1 MCTTSEVAA
10 QQMKKIQSA
19 QDNMEDVKKF
29 DDKKKAYR
37 RRRFKNAPEQQQ
49 KSNDKQPKSGA
60 EPRAGFT
67 WKYCG
72 RQQRHVKR
80 TDCPALGKTCS
91 KCGKKGHFSSV
102 CLTT

>member
-19 QDNMEDVKKF
+19 EDNMEDVKKF
-29 DDKKKAYR
+29 DDKKKVHG

-49 KSNDKQPKSGA
+49 KSNDKQTKSGA

-67 WKYCG
+67 CKYCG
-72 RQQRHVKR
+72 RQQSHVKR
-80 TDCPALGKTCS
+80 TDCPAFGKTCS
-91 KCGKKGHFSSV
+91 KCGEKRVTSRL
-102 CLTT
+102 CA